1 MELTLMEKLTELAAM
16 RYLKRKEREGTLT
29 QTLQRMDEITQ
40 DGLENLAIVKQAEA
54 DYLRQD
60 LS

>member
-1 MELTLMEKLTELAAM
+1 MEATQDSAVERAIKNFLEGRRLQGRLEETLDNM
-16 RYLKRKEREGTLT
+16 RVTA
-29 QTLQRMDEITQ
+29 
-40 DGLENLAIVKQAEA
+40 DGLENLRVVKEAEA

>member
-1 MELTLMEKLTELAAM
+1 MEATQDSAVERAIKNFLEGRRLQGRLEETLDNM
-16 RYLKRKEREGTLT
+16 RVTA
-29 QTLQRMDEITQ
+29 
-40 DGLENLAIVKQAEA
+40 DGLENLRIAKQAEA

>member
-1 MELTLMEKLTELAAM
+1 MEATQDSAVERAIKNFLEGRRLQGRLEETLDNM
-16 RYLKRKEREGTLT
+16 RV
-29 QTLQRMDEITQ
+29 TQ
-40 DGLENLAIVKQAEA
+40 DGLDNLAIVKQAEA